1 MKHNL
6 FLTILILCTI
16 PAFAQFKNGF
26 SFGGVTYEELGMKT
40 YSRDTSAHSVVLNE
54 FGEAYIDNDG
64 ENNLLLEYH
73 VRIKILSKQG
83 LDQANFEISLRKGER
98 GKEKI
103 RMVEA
108 VTFNNVDNKI
118 KETRMNQN
126 QIFTSSANQYWDDY
140 KFTLPEVTV
149 GSVLEVRY
157 ILESPFIFNF
167 WPWKFQS
174 DIPKVKTEFWAR
186 IPGNY
191 IYNMSLK
198 GFLKL
203 SKNESS
209 LISDC
214 FTPGHYK
221 ADCAFYKYNM
231 VNVPAFVEED
241 YMTAKSNFISSINY
255 ELSEVRQFDGR
266 VVKYTK
272 TWKDVDKEM
281 NQDEDFGS
289 QIKKGRNIWESKV
302 AAISVTEQD
311 PLKKASLVYNLIKDW
326 FVWNDH
332 YGKYAESGLKKAF
345 ESRKGNVGDIN
356 LSLIA
361 ALQEAGLPASP
372 VILATREAGLP
383 NQLYPIISEFDYV
396 VAYLE
401 LGGEKFLVDAT
412 EPLLPFG
419 VLPERCLNG
428 KGRLIG
434 KKEEESTWVDITPRE
449 KQKQQIVLN
458 LRLDGKKFVGDMTI
472 KSYGYEGFEK
482 RKDINSEE
490 SVEKYKEKLEKSF
503 EDFTIL
509 KYEVENHLDLTQP
522 LIEKFQIETSLE
534 TTDPGTLYLNPFFVG
549 RWKKNPFISSQRLYP
564 VDFGAPL
571 ETTFLLNLDYPE
583 TYEVDDMPQG
593 SALVLPQNGGRYSF
607 NITNPVNK
615 ISMTSI
621 ISLAKVV
628 YTSAEYHNLKEL
640 FSRIIDTHQS
650 QIVLKRR

>member
-1 MKHNL
+1 MKHHL
-6 FLTILILCTI
+6 FLSILILCTI

-26 SFGGVTYEELGMKT
+26 SFGGITYEELGMKT
-40 YSRDTSAHSVVLNE
+40 YSRDTGAHSVVLNE

-126 QIFTSSANQYWDDY
+126 QVFTSSANQYWDDY
-140 KFTLPEVTV
+140 KFTLPDVVV

-174 DIPKVKTEFWAR
+174 DIPKIKSEFWAR

-221 ADCAFYKYNM
+221 ADCALYKYTM

-281 NQDEDFGS
+281 NQDEDFGA

-326 FVWNDH
+326 FVWNEH

-383 NQLYPIISEFDYV
+383 NQLYPIISEFNYV

-401 LGGEKFLVDAT
+401 LGGEKFLLDAT

-434 KKEEESTWVDITPRE
+434 KKEEESTWVEIAPRE

-482 RKDINSEE
+482 RKDINSEG
-490 SVEKYKEKLEKSF
+490 SIEKYKEKLEKSF
-503 EDFTIL
+503 EDFIIL
-509 KYEVENHLDLTQP
+509 NYEVENNLDLAQP
-522 LIEKFQIETSLE
+522 LIEKFQVETSLE
-534 TTDPGTLYLNPFFVG
+534 VTDPGTLYLNPFFVG

-583 TYEVDDMPQG
+583 TYEVDDIPQG

-621 ISLAKVV
+621 IILSKVV